1 MPEVKERDI
10 YNALL
15 KLKGES
21 EVRIGKAKITLSLIP
36 EDIHKFDR
44 PDSILWVNI
53 SFRIFAQ
60 TLRIRIPIP
69 VEGEKHAKDAKEDLE
84 EFIRRGR
91 YLIELPMLVVA
102 EAGYGRK
109 EEPPKPFPTR
119 FTVTHIP
126 VRQLGE

>member
-1 MPEVKERDI
+1 M
-10 YNALL
+10 
-15 KLKGES
+15 
-21 EVRIGKAKITLSLIP
+21 SLVP

-53 SFRIFAQ
+53 SLRIFTQ

-69 VEGEKHAKDAKEDLE
+69 VEGEKHAIDAREDLE

-109 EEPPKPFPTR
+109 EEPPKLFPTK

-126 VRQLGE
+126 VRRLSEV